1 MIQLVT
7 FQQMIN
13 KRAWFKYYLLELH
26 MISGSVNSIIA
37 STVDM
42 LLWTRGSAQLTA
54 RCRLTHYKSFTVTR
68 IRAEL
73 SRGAVSSRVS
83 SPRLTLSPAAT
94 ILIRNKSGIN
104 YCLSNNAS
112 TSQPCCTQCF
122 FKSIL
127 SGFWGGVL
135 DLVKTHLKTN
145 KNCVTSW
152 EDWRWRCRC
161 TLYLSIGSVMGWHI
175 SSHLRI

>member
-1 MIQLVT
+1 MG
-7 FQQMIN
+7 
-13 KRAWFKYYLLELH
+13 LLT
-26 MISGSVNSIIA
+26 A
-37 STVDM
+37 
-42 LLWTRGSAQLTA
+42 LLPAQLI
-54 RCRLTHYKSFTVTR
+54 CYC
-68 IRAEL
+68 EL
-73 SRGAVSSRVS
+73 VALLSSQLAAAWHIINRSRWRGAEQSSAEVRVSSRVS

>member
-1 MIQLVT
+1 MG
-7 FQQMIN
+7 
-13 KRAWFKYYLLELH
+13 LLT
-26 MISGSVNSIIA
+26 A
-37 STVDM
+37 
-42 LLWTRGSAQLTA
+42 LLPAQLI
-54 RCRLTHYKSFTVTR
+54 CYC
-68 IRAEL
+68 EL
-73 SRGAVSSRVS
+73 VALLSSQLAAAWHIINRSRWRVS
-83 SPRLTLSPAAT
+83 EQSSAEVRCQAGCQVPDSPCHLPPRFSSETNQELIIVYQTMPA
-94 ILIRNKSGIN
+94 LLR
-104 YCLSNNAS
+104 
-112 TSQPCCTQCF
+112 PCCTQCF